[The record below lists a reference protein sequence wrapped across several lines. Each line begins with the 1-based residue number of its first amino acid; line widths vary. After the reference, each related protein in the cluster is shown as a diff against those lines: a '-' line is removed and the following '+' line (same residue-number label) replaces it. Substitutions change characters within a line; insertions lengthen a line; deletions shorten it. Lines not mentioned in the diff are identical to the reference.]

1 MAKFCPICG
10 KKLGLFSGKVII
22 SNGTVCVTCW
32 GRAGLSLDVKSLASA
47 PLRTLAEVAAL
58 IDVGVAQAKAQQAGE
73 SLFDS
78 CEEDYYPTEIAEPQK
93 AKVSAPKK
101 NSPTQPAKPIDI
113 FIEVSEKN
121 DVSFSCEGNPMITF
135 DDLLEG
141 KEMVIGDGYV
151 VNASDRV
158 LPEIRIACEFNP
170 PIIEAGLLY
179 YKEGSFSPKTECKIE
194 IDDPPIN
201 LTAYAEIKR
210 ARKGS
215 VKMTL
220 FIGEEEIASA
230 ECKMQVKAPPA
241 KKMEAL
247 MQAVMYEEEKNAP
260 GPANIFLYARDSGTY
275 EIDIMRKPELL
286 YSMYSND
293 QEQLIDDVFIIN
305 DSNKTLKNVR
315 FEATFTSDILS
326 SVSVLLGNV
335 GPGEHVNYEV
345 DDPAI
350 DVQKLQMLTD
360 VETCSATYSLYVGT
374 KKVAEAT
381 SSVTICP
388 YDQWNAALVLLPA
401 YMTPNHP
408 DVIDLLHDASHWML
422 VNGMNPSLEG
432 YQSDAKRVEEM
443 VSGVFNAVKE
453 AHIIYSNPPASF
465 FGPQR
470 IRLCEAVLEQKFAT
484 CLDMTVLFASCLESF
499 GLHPVLITA
508 PQHIFAGVW
517 LSEDAR
523 LEKPII
529 SDAALIQKFIEEGK
543 LVAIECTEMTLGK
556 ECDYEKAKTTAN
568 KIIAVLAEHEV
579 DDHACIDVRV
589 VRRMGIRPLPMRA
602 QRRAERSSAR
612 EEKRMPLTSEGT
624 QKPSQAF
631 EDTPKTVDTE
641 EPQPI
646 TQPTPAEKDE
656 DKAASSASMGGEPF
670 NKAEDAAVYHVENY
684 QIFEGDLG
692 DITPDNFYDKSSKR
706 RIKEA
711 ISEIVAVEGPISQ
724 PALTRAIVS
733 STSISRAS
741 KQISEYLD
749 KMIVATDVK
758 ITRQDG
764 VRFLWSPDSL
774 PTDYVVYRFKEQRSP
789 EDICKHELKNAVCCL
804 IQEHGPLTREE
815 IIRHMVKLFGYSRS
829 SKRIEEGAA
838 AAIKAARELKAIEQG
853 VDKRFKLL

>member
-58 IDVGVAQAKAQQAGE
+58 IDVGVARAKAQQAGE

-121 DVSFSCEGNPMITF
+121 DVSFSCEGNPTITF

-315 FEATFTSDILS
+315 FEATFTSDIL
-326 SVSVLLGNV
+326 
-335 GPGEHVNYEV
+335 
-345 DDPAI
+345 PA
-350 DVQKLQMLTD
+350 
-360 VETCSATYSLYVGT
+360 
-374 KKVAEAT
+374 
-381 SSVTICP
+381 
-388 YDQWNAALVLLPA
+388 
-401 YMTPNHP
+401 
-408 DVIDLLHDASHWML
+408 
-422 VNGMNPSLEG
+422 
-432 YQSDAKRVEEM
+432 
-443 VSGVFNAVKE
+443 
-453 AHIIYSNPPASF
+453 
-465 FGPQR
+465 
-470 IRLCEAVLEQKFAT
+470 
-484 CLDMTVLFASCLESF
+484 
-499 GLHPVLITA
+499 
-508 PQHIFAGVW
+508 
-517 LSEDAR
+517 
-523 LEKPII
+523 
-529 SDAALIQKFIEEGK
+529 
-543 LVAIECTEMTLGK
+543 
-556 ECDYEKAKTTAN
+556 
-568 KIIAVLAEHEV
+568 
-579 DDHACIDVRV
+579 
-589 VRRMGIRPLPMRA
+589 
-602 QRRAERSSAR
+602 
-612 EEKRMPLTSEGT
+612 
-624 QKPSQAF
+624 
-631 EDTPKTVDTE
+631 
-641 EPQPI
+641 
-646 TQPTPAEKDE
+646 
-656 DKAASSASMGGEPF
+656 
-670 NKAEDAAVYHVENY
+670 
-684 QIFEGDLG
+684 
-692 DITPDNFYDKSSKR
+692 
-706 RIKEA
+706 
-711 ISEIVAVEGPISQ
+711 
-724 PALTRAIVS
+724 
-733 STSISRAS
+733 
-741 KQISEYLD
+741 
-749 KMIVATDVK
+749 
-758 ITRQDG
+758 
-764 VRFLWSPDSL
+764 
-774 PTDYVVYRFKEQRSP
+774 
-789 EDICKHELKNAVCCL
+789 
-804 IQEHGPLTREE
+804 
-815 IIRHMVKLFGYSRS
+815 
-829 SKRIEEGAA
+829 
-838 AAIKAARELKAIEQG
+838 
-853 VDKRFKLL
+853 